1 MYYSDKIHV
10 FTVKLIPAFLP
21 GRRFPVAKMWD
32 CMWRLKMQKAFNAA
46 ASDLPCLLF
55 LYQLA
60 WKKGIEFSPAHCLPT
75 KCFCFAL
82 AFALMKLFSFCSHLC
97 GKEKSMLFPCI
108 GVMMMIPLVQ
118 AGEPLGHC
126 LWTDWESLGGPHLH
140 LARLMWGVLACDLR
154 GFYHL
159 QPFKK
164 VLFAFCQCRFHQR
177 RMHFLK
183 YKMPWRTW
191 NVGGEYRPWKLVQKL
206 NLAAMTNVQ
215 VRN

>member
-1 MYYSDKIHV
+1 
-10 FTVKLIPAFLP
+10 
-21 GRRFPVAKMWD
+21 
-32 CMWRLKMQKAFNAA
+32 MQEAFNAA
-46 ASDLPCLLF
+46 AGYLCPACCSSNSSV
-55 LYQLA
+55 QLA

-82 AFALMKLFSFCSHLC
+82 AFALMKLFLFCFHIC
-97 GKEKSMLFPCI
+97 GKEKCMLFPSI
-108 GVMMMIPLVQ
+108 GLMMMMIPLVW

-126 LWTDWESLGGPHLH
+126 LWTNWESLGGPHLC

-159 QPFKK
+159 QPFEE
-164 VLFAFCQCRFHQR
+164 VLFAFCQGRFHQR

-191 NVGGEYRPWKLVQKL
+191 NVGGEYRPWKLVQKS
-206 NLAAMTNVQ
+206 NLAAMTV
-215 VRN
+215 